1 MRKDKGSPSPRLCSA
16 ASVQYGGLLGL
27 SAQSLLN
34 IKHLHTSYR
43 RQREIISDYFVI
55 LLQRQNGD
63 IRISSATVLN
73 VASPTKWGHL
83 KLVSDCF
90 VISLQRQNGDIGISS
105 ATVLQ
110 CRFSDKM
117 ETLKYHQRLFCNVA
131 SAKKCGH

>member
-1 MRKDKGSPSPRLCSA
+1 MS
-16 ASVQYGGLLGL
+16 
-27 SAQSLLN
+27 
-34 IKHLHTSYR
+34 
-43 RQREIISDYFVI
+43 F
-55 LLQRQNGD
+55 QRQNGD

-73 VASPTKWGHL
+73 VASATKWGHL

-117 ETLKYHQRLFCNVA
+117 EILKYHQRLFCNVA
-131 SAKKCGH
+131 SVAIWRHWNSPLFVAEFQKKNPSHSNDLSVAHRCAVHNSLKTYVLNFL